1 MRVQRGV
8 LSASDNAFF
17 EDVIAAAGPASNWA
31 RQLRRVFGLTV
42 GGSLDCSSLHE
53 EVRAGLRLYCETFD
67 LLREAIPRRDFPL
80 IEATVN
86 RIRMELGG
94 RDLADRHDGKLAT

>member
-17 EDVIAAAGPASNWA
+17 DDVIAAAGPESDWA
-31 RQLRRVFGLTV
+31 RQQCRVFGLTV
-42 GGSLDCSSLHE
+42 GDSIDCSSLHE
-53 EVRAGLRLYCETFD
+53 EGRAGLRLYCETSD
-67 LLREAIPRRDFPL
+67 LLREAIPRRNFPL

-86 RIRMELGG
+86 RIRLELGG
-94 RDLADRHDGKLAT
+94 RDLADRPEGR